1 MQPAARFHGRVVIVR
16 QRRYVRGHG
25 WRVEWGAKISR
36 RFFCKTCGIHC
47 FARGH
52 LAEVGGDYVSIN
64 LNCIDDLDPNEL
76 NVSYWDGRHN
86 NWHAGP
92 RSTPWPISASSA

>member
-1 MQPAARFHGRVVIVR
+1 
-16 QRRYVRGHG
+16 
-25 WRVEWGAKISR
+25 
-36 RFFCKTCGIHC
+36 
-47 FARGH
+47 
-52 LAEVGGDYVSIN
+52 VGGDYVSIN